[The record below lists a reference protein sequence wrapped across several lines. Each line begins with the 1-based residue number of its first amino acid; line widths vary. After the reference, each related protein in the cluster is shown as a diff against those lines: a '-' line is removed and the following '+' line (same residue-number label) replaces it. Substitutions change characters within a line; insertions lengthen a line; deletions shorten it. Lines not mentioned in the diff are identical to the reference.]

1 MAFILIHTRKNKPS
15 PTSALTVPPTAPVQ
29 QFKFTKTNDISS
41 SLTSKSRGIY
51 KIYAITPIERLDIV
65 ERNIREYFQISKKW
79 ITISS
84 DLFQSKW
91 IEFQT
96 TANADGIKISEYIQP
111 PKMTTSKKIPT
122 ITGNSNPVLDDAQSL
137 ATALS
142 SLSLTTPNTEDTS
155 RDTMPISAPASVE
168 TNILSSSYWKNTTAF
183 KKLTE
188 KETQIQYYKRLN
200 SSEEVLKLVVLE
212 SKPFGSACEIIIQEL
227 FQLGPRTSSQN
238 DATRNGKK
246 IEIKSARYWSCK
258 DECVW
263 QHLEMEHDYEYVLF
277 VLVDFKMLKVWII
290 KKSVLMGDLQKAK
303 VVTYQGKQGWWTKK
317 SAILKYLTPISTIA
331 ELDEFIQ

>member
-1 MAFILIHTRKNKPS
+1 MAFILIHTRINKPS
-15 PTSALTVPPTAPVQ
+15 PTTAPVQ

-51 KIYAITPIERLDIV
+51 KIYVITPIEQLDIV
-65 ERNIREYFQISKKW
+65 ESNIRECFQISKKW

-111 PKMTTSKKIPT
+111 PKTTTSKIPT
-122 ITGNSNPVLDDAQSL
+122 ITGISSPVLDDVQSL

-200 SSEEVLKLVVLE
+200 SSEEVLKLVDLE
-212 SKPFGSACEIIIQEL
+212 SKPFGSACETIIQEL

-246 IEIKSARYWSCK
+246 IEIKSARY
-258 DECVW
+258 
-263 QHLEMEHDYEYVLF
+263 
-277 VLVDFKMLKVWII
+277 
-290 KKSVLMGDLQKAK
+290 
-303 VVTYQGKQGWWTKK
+303 
-317 SAILKYLTPISTIA
+317 
-331 ELDEFIQ
+331 